1 MTIIIHSAYC
11 IILSDTHNTIVH
23 CVSAVCDVYKRELLS
38 VVFVCGHT
46 HVNVFVPVS
55 LTKIKR
61 VLVESVQ
68 RRVTTPEY
76 SMLQA
81 IFFLAFFCNE
91 TSE

>member
-1 MTIIIHSAYC
+1 M
-11 IILSDTHNTIVH
+11 
-23 CVSAVCDVYKRELLS
+23 
-38 VVFVCGHT
+38 FVCGHT

-81 IFFLAFFCNE
+81 IFFLFLGRTWSYNE
-91 TSE
+91 QLQL

>member
-1 MTIIIHSAYC
+1 M
-11 IILSDTHNTIVH
+11 
-23 CVSAVCDVYKRELLS
+23 
-38 VVFVCGHT
+38 
-46 HVNVFVPVS
+46 NVFVPVS

-81 IFFLAFFCNE
+81 IIFFCFVC
-91 TSE
+91 TRRKLVLYDRVMFDMVLF

>member
-1 MTIIIHSAYC
+1 MFKSRFNS
-11 IILSDTHNTIVH
+11 L
-23 CVSAVCDVYKRELLS
+23 VY
-38 VVFVCGHT
+38 VCGHT

-81 IFFLAFFCNE
+81 NFFVPFLAY
-91 TSE
+91 TVLST

>member
-1 MTIIIHSAYC
+1 MLY
-11 IILSDTHNTIVH
+11 
-23 CVSAVCDVYKRELLS
+23 
-38 VVFVCGHT
+38 VCGHT

-81 IFFLAFFCNE
+81 IIFFVFALVNAQSLIMSAQNSSKALKSGRQSGHFQVILLYF
-91 TSE
+91 